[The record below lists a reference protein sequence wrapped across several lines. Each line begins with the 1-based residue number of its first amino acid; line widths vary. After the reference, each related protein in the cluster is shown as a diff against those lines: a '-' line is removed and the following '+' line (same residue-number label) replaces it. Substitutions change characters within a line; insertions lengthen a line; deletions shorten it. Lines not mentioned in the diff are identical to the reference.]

1 MVAEAHAPDAAEP
14 KKRTPV
20 EERIRSWLSHPLL
33 LLLLGAVVTGI
44 LVPSF
49 THGWQVQQTARDT
62 KTKVIADVSD
72 AASTAMTQLEI
83 DMSPVLNSGVANN
96 GPLNTPQSIA
106 GSYNN
111 WTMKSTNVGSEL
123 NAYFPGNNIPTH
135 WGNLSGLIKNFF
147 LLTYATD
154 KSGMRPQYIQQ
165 IKSYFDAH
173 HINTGVDWSALQPDQ
188 PWTPRYYSNWTRLKH
203 QINAVK
209 VTLISE
215 IMDAPAPSF

>member
-1 MVAEAHAPDAAEP
+1 MVADPHAPDTEGA
-14 KKRTPV
+14 KKKTSL
-20 EERIRSWLSHPLL
+20 EERFRNWLSHPLL
-33 LLLLGAVVTGI
+33 LLLIGAIVTGV

-49 THGWQVQQTARDT
+49 THSWQVQQTARDT

-96 GPLNTPQSIA
+96 GPLNTPQAIS

-111 WTMKSTNVGSEL
+111 WTMKSTNVESEL
-123 NAYFPGNNIPTH
+123 NACFPENNIPVH

-154 KSGMRPQYIQQ
+154 KSGMRLFYIQA
-165 IKSYFDAH
+165 IKSYFDKH
-173 HINTGVDWSALQPDQ
+173 RINTGVDWSALVPDM
-188 PWTPRYYSNWTRLKH
+188 PWTNHYYNNWRRLRS
-203 QINAVK
+203 QINGVK
-209 VTLISE
+209 LTLLGE